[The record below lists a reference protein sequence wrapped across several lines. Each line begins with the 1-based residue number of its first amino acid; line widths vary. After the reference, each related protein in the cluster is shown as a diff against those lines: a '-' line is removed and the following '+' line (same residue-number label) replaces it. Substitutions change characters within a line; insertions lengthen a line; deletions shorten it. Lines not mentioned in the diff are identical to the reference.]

1 MKAVRRWFIY
11 RRLVNELADMPNGAL
26 AELGTWRKAIYEFAW
41 QCACR
46 DVEREGPVTRRL

>member
-26 AELGTWRKAIYEFAW
+26 AELGTRRTAIYEFAW

-46 DVEREGPVTRRL
+46 DVEREGSVTRRL